1 MKVEDFYN
9 KPKVTGPPNKARVIS
24 FVNETR
30 EQEYE
35 EQLATLQEEIT
46 RLTEIERNHIENN
59 AKFQNTEER
68 LQETMASE
76 TELQTKLNVFESEM
90 ARFEQLQNDKQEL
103 EDKYRDLR
111 GQFDA
116 QTNTIQN
123 GAKEIAEQ
131 KKKIHQFVPGLFLI
145 RAFVYLLFTFCT
157 LRGPGGGLPYM
168 YMYTATHQILSFA
181 LF

>member
-68 LQETMASE
+68 LQETMA
-76 TELQTKLNVFESEM
+76 
-90 ARFEQLQNDKQEL
+90 
-103 EDKYRDLR
+103 
-111 GQFDA
+111 
-116 QTNTIQN
+116 
-123 GAKEIAEQ
+123 
-131 KKKIHQFVPGLFLI
+131 
-145 RAFVYLLFTFCT
+145 
-157 LRGPGGGLPYM
+157 
-168 YMYTATHQILSFA
+168 
-181 LF
+181 